1 MPVDYNNVDIPWYS
15 QAERTWQTPQDWTA
29 NGADTLR
36 VFFRGAATNGLG
48 DLYLAI
54 EDSAGLAATVINPD
68 PHAVQAIEWWQ
79 WSIPL
84 ADLAAEGVN
93 VTAVRKMSIGVGDP
107 ANPQPDG
114 SGTIYL
120 DDIHVIKS
128 EPPALADVSLT
139 RPGPD

>member
-1 MPVDYNNVDIPWYS
+1 VADAAGLDRQWRRYY
-15 QAERTWQTPQDWTA
+15 WTA

-93 VTAVRKMSIGVGDP
+93 VTAVRKMSIVADQAWSGLRLVGFESTH
-107 ANPQPDG
+107 G
-114 SGTIYL
+114 GFSF
-120 DDIHVIKS
+120 V
-128 EPPALADVSLT
+128 ALGFAGYT
-139 RPGPD
+139 FCP